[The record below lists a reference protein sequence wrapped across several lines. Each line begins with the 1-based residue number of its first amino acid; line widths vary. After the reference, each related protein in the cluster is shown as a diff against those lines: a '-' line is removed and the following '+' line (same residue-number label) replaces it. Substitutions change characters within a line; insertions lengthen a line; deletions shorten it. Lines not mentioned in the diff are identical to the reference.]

1 MLLSGKP
8 DFQVGSLGLSFMIV
22 IQRYMCVDSNSFYST
37 IAVGGCGA
45 PRITEGGRRC
55 PKGVSALG
63 IHGVRRAV
71 AAAAAVVRPWRS

>member
-8 DFQVGSLGLSFMIV
+8 DFQVGSLDLSFMIV

-37 IAVGGCGA
+37 IAVGVCGA
-45 PRITEGGRRC
+45 PRITEGGIRC

>member
-1 MLLSGKP
+1 MCCYRESQRFKLDP
-8 DFQVGSLGLSFMIV
+8 GLV
-22 IQRYMCVDSNSFYST
+22 IHDVVQRYTFVDSNSFYST
-37 IAVGGCGA
+37 IAVGVCGA
-45 PRITEGGRRC
+45 PRITEGGIRC